1 MLTHAT
7 DESVLLDA
15 REGLLVHH
23 PADLPIEIPGVLF
36 LATACFIIV
45 IAFGPDGSFRT
56 RPCGSFMIR
65 RNSAA
70 TPSSTARFSFIR
82 PE

>member
-1 MLTHAT
+1 MPQMKV
-7 DESVLLDA
+7 SCS

-36 LATACFIIV
+36 FATACFTIV
-45 IAFGPDGSFRT
+45 ITFGPDGFWRT

-65 RNSAA
+65 RSSAA

-82 PE
+82 LL